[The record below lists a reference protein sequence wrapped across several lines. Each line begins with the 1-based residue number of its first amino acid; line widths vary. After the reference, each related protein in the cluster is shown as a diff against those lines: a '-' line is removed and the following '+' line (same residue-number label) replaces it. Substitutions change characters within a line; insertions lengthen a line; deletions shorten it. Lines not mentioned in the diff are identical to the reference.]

1 MTLNLVHQ
9 PPKFSLQIFNGS
21 PLIICQLCPRVDSP
35 SKCVDPVLLLELATP
50 ETHWAETSQI
60 EPMVDPVLLV
70 ALEIGS
76 AVTADVAVEIA
87 SAVPEAVVAEDS
99 VYSAVPAAAGAVCV
113 CA

>member
-1 MTLNLVHQ
+1 VG
-9 PPKFSLQIFNGS
+9 F
-21 PLIICQLCPRVDSP
+21 P

-99 VYSAVPAAAGAVCV
+99 VYSAVPAAAVFFFFFIRGGRSDCSRAIKGAPLSYPW
-113 CA
+113 

>member
-1 MTLNLVHQ
+1 M
-9 PPKFSLQIFNGS
+9 
-21 PLIICQLCPRVDSP
+21 
-35 SKCVDPVLLLELATP
+35 
-50 ETHWAETSQI
+50 

-99 VYSAVPAAAGAVCV
+99 VFLLYLLLLLLLLKLQLL
-113 CA
+113 

>member
-1 MTLNLVHQ
+1 M
-9 PPKFSLQIFNGS
+9 G
-21 PLIICQLCPRVDSP
+21 SP

-60 EPMVDPVLLV
+60 EPMVDQVLLV

-87 SAVPEAVVAEDS
+87 SAVPEAVVAGFDDA
-99 VYSAVPAAAGAVCV
+99 AVPFFFLSSTMHSPIGPVYHGC
-113 CA
+113 